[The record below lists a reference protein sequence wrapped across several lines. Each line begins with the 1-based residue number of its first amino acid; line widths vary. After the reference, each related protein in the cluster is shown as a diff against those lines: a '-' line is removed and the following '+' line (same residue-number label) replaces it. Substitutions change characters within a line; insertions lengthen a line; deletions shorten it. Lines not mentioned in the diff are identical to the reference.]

1 MTAKRALWRAT
12 GLALTVSATEIA
24 MGVALW
30 SGQVDVFVAAELR
43 VALCAILFIA
53 AFAWSFNPTARSICL
68 QVGIWTA
75 IGGPFGVLLAWTLVL
90 FGRPKLR
97 DQEAFGDWVDRQME
111 VSVDSDYD
119 TWRALTLDD
128 RLRIEGASETQ
139 ALCDILDGD
148 DQRAK
153 LKALSV
159 IHRRFD
165 AAMIAPLRTALHDT
179 DAAVRVMAA
188 SVLAKLQK
196 EYGDQVVE
204 LQKEADARPED
215 AVQWI
220 LLAHMHLAYVRSG
233 LLSTERLKDERDKAR
248 AALLRAIELRPAE
261 DQARLELGTLM
272 IEMAMYREAFELLGQ
287 KYADEFT
294 LARATNLRAEAHT
307 HLAGQLRAREAARS
321 AS

>member
-1 MTAKRALWRAT
+1 MKAKRALWRAL
-12 GLALTVSATEIA
+12 GLALIVSAVEVA

-30 SGQVDVFVAAELR
+30 SGEVDVFVAAELR
-43 VALCAILFIA
+43 FALCAILLIG
-53 AFAWSFNPTARSICL
+53 AFVWSFDPGARSICL
-68 QVGIWTA
+68 QVGLWTLV
-75 IGGPFGVLLAWTLVL
+75 GGPFGVALAWMLII
-90 FGRPKLR
+90 FGRRKQR
-97 DQEAFGDWVDRQME
+97 EEESFGEWVDKQME
-111 VSVDSDYD
+111 ASIDSEYD

-139 ALCDILDGD
+139 PLCDILDGD

-165 AAMIAPLRTALHDT
+165 SAMIAPLRTALHDT

-204 LQKEADARPED
+204 LQKEAEERPGD
-215 AVQWI
+215 PVQWI
-220 LLAHMHLAYVRSG
+220 LLSHMHLAYVRSG
-233 LLSTERLKDERDKAR
+233 LLSAERLRDEREKAR
-248 AALLRAIELRPAE
+248 EALRRAIALEPQE
-261 DQARLELGTLM
+261 DQARLELGNLM

-287 KYADEFT
+287 KYGDEFT
-294 LARATNLRAEAHT
+294 LARASNLRAEAHS
-307 HLAGQLRAREAARS
+307 HLASQMRVREAARS
-321 AS
+321 VS